1 MFCAE
6 LGGLEGA
13 GLGARGFVSG
23 ERLRAAVAEVAG
35 KPRDGVL
42 GRPGRSVRAFMV
54 FNLGTRGNIEVGGV
68 AGAGGDRV
76 AGLLIEVARG
86 QGEGAVDCGALELWA
101 VRA

>member
-1 MFCAE
+1 M
-6 LGGLEGA
+6 L
-13 GLGARGFVSG
+13 
-23 ERLRAAVAEVAG
+23 
-35 KPRDGVL
+35 
-42 GRPGRSVRAFMV
+42 AFMV
-54 FNLGTRGNIEVGGV
+54 FNLGSRGNVEVGGV